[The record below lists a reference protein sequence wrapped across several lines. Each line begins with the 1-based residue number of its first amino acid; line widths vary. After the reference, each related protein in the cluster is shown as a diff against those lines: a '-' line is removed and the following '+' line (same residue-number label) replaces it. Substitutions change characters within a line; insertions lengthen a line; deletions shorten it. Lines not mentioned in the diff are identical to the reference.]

1 MSLDDKNENTEW
13 RKSVFGWK
21 LENKYEIERQNG
33 MTSMN
38 EKKIIRMRIS
48 TWYTKPS

>member
-38 EKKIIRMRIS
+38 EKKNDPNENFYMI
-48 TWYTKPS
+48 Y